1 LKLDKPRRET
11 IMVTD
16 QAGVEELIKHLAKDS
31 GSISIDAERASGFRY
46 SQRAYLIQLSLRDQ
60 EIFMVDPIILNEV
73 AEGWNTALAAELN
86 NRTWILH
93 AATQDLPCLQE
104 LGFIPKA
111 IIDTELGSRLAGFE
125 RVGLGSLAAEL
136 LDVELAKEHSAA
148 DWSLRPLTEAMLD
161 YGALDVDILH
171 ELWDAVESALKEQNK
186 LSWAQEEFDHL
197 LSFKPKAQLAEP
209 WRSLPGLSKIKDEQ
223 KLKIAASL
231 WLTRDQIARD
241 EDLAPGRLI
250 PDRSIMAAVEQK
262 PRSKRELASNKLFQ
276 GRASRTRL
284 DDWWGAIERSTEVSI
299 EENPE
304 RGNGIPNHRSWE
316 KRFPAAHIRLNAV
329 RPLMVELAAELK
341 LPIENLLTPDYLRRA
356 MFEPRENLAE
366 QLTELG
372 ARKWQVDLVLPVITA
387 GLIQAQTEIDSLEA

>member
-1 LKLDKPRRET
+1 
-11 IMVTD
+11 MVTD

-60 EIFMVDPIILNEV
+60 EIFMVDPIVLNEV
-73 AEGWNTALAAELN
+73 AEGWNTSLAAELN

-104 LGFIPKA
+104 LGFIPQA

-136 LDVELAKEHSAA
+136 LDIELAKEHSAA

-231 WLTRDQIARD
+231 WLARDQIARN

-284 DDWWGAIERSTEVSI
+284 DDWWGAIERSTEVNI

-372 ARKWQVDLVLPVITA
+372 ARKWQVELVLPVIRA
-387 GLIQAQTEIDSLEA
+387 GLIQAQTAIDSLEA